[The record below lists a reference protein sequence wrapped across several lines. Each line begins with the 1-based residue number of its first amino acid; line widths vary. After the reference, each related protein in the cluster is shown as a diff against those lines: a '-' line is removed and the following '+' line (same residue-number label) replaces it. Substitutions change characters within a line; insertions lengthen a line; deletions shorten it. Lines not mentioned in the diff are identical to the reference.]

1 MRLIRLKEVIAKT
14 GLSRSS
20 IYSYI
25 SEQKFP
31 ANVPLGD
38 RATAWVE
45 SEVDEWLKNKQSI
58 TRHALVSY
66 SSTKLLNEVFSL
78 TPESD
83 D

>member
-25 SEQKFP
+25 SEKKFP

-45 SEVDEWLKNKQSI
+45 SEVDEWLKVQKVERSLLK
-58 TRHALVSY
+58 TMEC
-66 SSTKLLNEVFSL
+66 TEELLNKVFCSA
-78 TPESD
+78 
-83 D
+83 